1 MRLGLYVSR
10 HAGGRG
16 GMATY
21 SYALAEYLAGC
32 AGSETELEL
41 VVYGDQEFFTHCPEL
56 VSSWHHLVID
66 SPSSDRPVSYRILPD
81 YFGRRVGY
89 LFDQLVLPYWL
100 RRDNVDVVYGSA
112 NFTSIFSRLPKVV
125 TIHDLFQGWPPVA
138 SRGSSAS
145 HLNSMCHEDSLS
157 DSASRAGVAGTTLLS
172 FRKALKKVFQYCY
185 RLAFRWQARRA
196 KVIADSPDAAKEI
209 AERLGCRD
217 VSTIPLG
224 LDRVFS
230 RYFEREESRQ
240 ALFQGMKDWRERRG
254 VPVGSVLVLASSDP
268 RKNLSGIIATL
279 KAKLPDA
286 VTVVALD
293 EKAAEKVRRSVPIF
307 VEDQENYRLIKP
319 LPREEVPFLF
329 ASARVLLLPTL
340 AEGFGLPVVE
350 ALAAGTSV
358 VAGDFPHLRDAV
370 TLKGDKLSQRWFSC
384 AAQNSDDI
392 GRALSLA
399 LRATEPLMDETD
411 YEFLK
416 NKGAFCYPVRSMNEA
431 AAAVLEI
438 CRTTACLDGVRRGA
452 SRGAR

>member
-21 SYALAEYLAGC
+21 SYALAEYLASL
-32 AGSETELEL
+32 AGSLAGPEADLEL
-41 VVYGDQEFFTHCPEL
+41 VVYGDQEFFSHRPEFE
-56 VSSWHHLVID
+56 SSWHRLAGDI
-66 SPSSDRPVSYRILPD
+66 PASSKTVSYRVLPD
-81 YFGRRVGY
+81 YFGRRAGY
-89 LFDQLVLPYWL
+89 LVDQLVLPYFL
-100 RRDNVDVVYGSA
+100 RRDQVDVVYGSA

-125 TIHDLFQGWPPVA
+125 TIHDLYQGWPPIEPHNLAHGQLSSESV
-138 SRGSSAS
+138 GGSAS
-145 HLNSMCHEDSLS
+145 GQGGLTPRFLK
-157 DSASRAGVAGTTLLS
+157 R
-172 FRKALKKVFQYCY
+172 ALKEVFQQYY
-185 RLAFRWQARRA
+185 RRAFAWQVRRA
-196 KVIADSPDAAKEI
+196 KVIADSPDVAKEI
-209 AERLGCRD
+209 TERLGTR
-217 VSTIPLG
+217 SISIIPLG

-230 RYFEREESRQ
+230 CYIESGELRQ
-240 ALFQGMKDWRERRG
+240 KMYQIMQEWRQRRG
-254 VPVGSVLVLASSDP
+254 IPAASVLVLASSDP
-268 RKNLSGIIATL
+268 RKNLPGIIATL
-279 KAKLPDA
+279 KRQKLSS

-293 EKAAEKVRRSVPIF
+293 EKAAEKIKQKLPIF
-307 VEDQENYRLIKP
+307 AENRENFRLIEP

-358 VAGDFPHLRDAV
+358 VAGDFPHLHAA
-370 TLKGDKLSQRWFSC
+370 LPLEGDKLSQKWFSC

-399 LRATEPLMDETD
+399 LRATEPLMADTD

-438 CRTTACLDGVRRGA
+438 CRTAGRLDGRRKLVTA
-452 SRGAR
+452 S